1 MTAIATVQLHWDI
14 PFIVARA
21 GGVMSAAH
29 LEDNRL
35 FVADVDEDALAQAVA
50 AYDDGAHKLNTQ
62 WAVVRSDRDA
72 RLAACDWT
80 QVADSPLDEVTQA
93 AWATYRQ
100 ELRDVPADNSDPY
113 NIAWPVAP

>member
-14 PFIVARA
+14 PFIVAQA
-21 GGVMSAAH
+21 GGVMSATH
-29 LEDNRL
+29 IEDNRL
-35 FVADVDEDALAQAVA
+35 FVADITEDALTKAVA
-50 AYDDGAHKLNTQ
+50 EYDDGAHKLSKQ

-80 QVADSPLDEVTQA
+80 QVADSPLDEMTKAQ
-93 AWATYRQ
+93 WATYRQ

-113 NIAWPVAP
+113 NITWPVAP